1 MSKLTLSFKG
11 KILKVYPVL
20 NGTMVIGSDPGC
32 TVLID
37 SLAVQ
42 PRHAEVTTANN
53 QTTIR
58 DLGTPDGTFINQAKL
73 EGPHVLKDGEL
84 IRVGKHTLSYTYEE
98 MPDRPEVSAATTT
111 TTTSQPVIDEEP
123 VIKKVDNRQG
133 WLQIMSGQNL
143 GKTMSLNRAMTNL
156 GKPGMSMV
164 VISKRNDGYFISQL
178 EGEHPST
185 VQNQPI
191 GDKPL
196 KLTDGDLI
204 QIGNV
209 KMQFYLE

>member
-11 KILKVYPVL
+11 KILKVFPVL

-32 TVLID
+32 TIHID

-42 PRHAEVTTANN
+42 PRHAEITTANN

-58 DLGTPDGTFINQAKL
+58 DLGSAEGTFINQAKL

-84 IRVGKHTLSYTYEE
+84 VRVGKHTLSYTFEE
-98 MPDRPEVSAATTT
+98 MPERPDANNVSATS
-111 TTTSQPVIDEEP
+111 SQPVIEDEP
-123 VIKKVDNRQG
+123 VIKKADNRQG

-178 EGEHPST
+178 EGKHPST

-191 GDKPL
+191 GEKPL
-196 KLTDGDLI
+196 KLSDGDLI